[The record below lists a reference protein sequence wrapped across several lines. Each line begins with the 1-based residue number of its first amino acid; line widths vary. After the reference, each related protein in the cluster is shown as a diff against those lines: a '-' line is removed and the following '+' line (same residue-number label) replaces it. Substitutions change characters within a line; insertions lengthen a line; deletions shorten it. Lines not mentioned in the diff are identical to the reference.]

1 MPPVRLPARPRG
13 PEFNVPLAL
22 ERSPLLPY
30 PSVILVGRA
39 KGSVVIRVA
48 VVDDEQLVRSGLR
61 LILGAAPDIEVVAC
75 CDGIDAVDRVRELRP
90 DVLLLDIRM
99 PEVDGLT
106 VLRQVGALTAPPAVA
121 MLTTFDAARHIDEAL
136 RSGAA
141 GLLMK
146 NTAPEQLVHAVRVLA
161 AGGRILAPEAVGPVI
176 EGYLAAG
183 RETGAADRTGTLTDR
198 ERQVLALVG
207 TGLSNREI
215 ARELRLS
222 HGTVKDHVSSVLSK
236 LGGVNRVQAAV
247 LADRAGLI
255 DGAP

>member
-1 MPPVRLPARPRG
+1 V
-13 PEFNVPLAL
+13 V
-22 ERSPLLPY
+22 
-30 PSVILVGRA
+30 LVGRV
-39 KGSVVIRVA
+39 KGRIVIRVA
-48 VVDDEQLVRSGLR
+48 VVDDEQLVRSGLE
-61 LILGAAPDIEVVAC
+61 LILGAAPDIDVVAC
-75 CDGIDAVDRVRELRP
+75 CDGVDAVDRVREVRP

-106 VLRQVGALTAPPAVA
+106 VLRQVGALTPPPAVA
-121 MLTTFDAARHIDEAL
+121 MLTTFDAGHYIDDAL

-161 AGGRILAPEAVGPVI
+161 AGGRILAPEAVGPVV
-176 EGYLAAG
+176 EGYLAGG
-183 RETGAADRTGTLTDR
+183 RDTGAAARTRALTGR
-198 ERQVLALVG
+198 EGQVLALVG

-222 HGTVKDHVSSVLSK
+222 HGTVKDHVSAVLFK

-255 DGAP
+255 DGAL

>member
-1 MPPVRLPARPRG
+1 M
-13 PEFNVPLAL
+13 
-22 ERSPLLPY
+22 
-30 PSVILVGRA
+30 
-39 KGSVVIRVA
+39 IRVA
-48 VVDDEQLVRSGLR
+48 VVDDEQLVRSGLK

-75 CDGIDAVDRVRELRP
+75 CDGTDAVDRVRELRP

-121 MLTTFDAARHIDEAL
+121 MLTTFDAGRHIEDAL
-136 RSGAA
+136 RSGAV

-183 RETGAADRTGTLTDR
+183 RGKGAADRTGALTDR
-198 ERQVLALVG
+198 EGQVLALVG
-207 TGLSNREI
+207 AGLSNREI

-255 DGAP
+255 DGAL

>member
-1 MPPVRLPARPRG
+1 M
-13 PEFNVPLAL
+13 
-22 ERSPLLPY
+22 
-30 PSVILVGRA
+30 
-39 KGSVVIRVA
+39 IRVA
-48 VVDDEQLVRSGLR
+48 VVDDEQLVRSGLK
-61 LILGAAPDIEVVAC
+61 LILGTAPDIEVVAC

-106 VLRQVGALTAPPAVA
+106 VLRRVGALTAPPAVA
-121 MLTTFDAARHIDEAL
+121 VLTTFDAGRHIDDAL

-183 RETGAADRTGTLTDR
+183 RDSGAADRTGTLTDR
-198 ERQVLALVG
+198 ENQVLALVG
-207 TGLSNREI
+207 GGLSNREI

-247 LADRAGLI
+247 LADRAGLTCR
-255 DGAP
+255 AL

>member
-1 MPPVRLPARPRG
+1 M
-13 PEFNVPLAL
+13 
-22 ERSPLLPY
+22 
-30 PSVILVGRA
+30 
-39 KGSVVIRVA
+39 IRVA
-48 VVDDEQLVRSGLR
+48 VVDDEQLVRSGLK
-61 LILGAAPDIEVVAC
+61 LILGAAPDIDVVAC
-75 CDGIDAVDRVRELRP
+75 CDGVDAVDRVREARP

-106 VLRQVGALTAPPAVA
+106 VLRRVGALTAPPAVA
-121 MLTTFDAARHIDEAL
+121 MLTTFDAGHYIDDAL

-161 AGGRILAPEAVGPVI
+161 AGGRILAPEAVGPVV
-176 EGYLAAG
+176 EGYLAGG
-183 RETGAADRTGTLTDR
+183 RDTGAAARTGALTGR
-198 ERQVLALVG
+198 EGQVLALVG
-207 TGLSNREI
+207 AGLSNREI

-222 HGTVKDHVSSVLSK
+222 HGTVKDHVSAVLSK

-255 DGAP
+255 DGAS